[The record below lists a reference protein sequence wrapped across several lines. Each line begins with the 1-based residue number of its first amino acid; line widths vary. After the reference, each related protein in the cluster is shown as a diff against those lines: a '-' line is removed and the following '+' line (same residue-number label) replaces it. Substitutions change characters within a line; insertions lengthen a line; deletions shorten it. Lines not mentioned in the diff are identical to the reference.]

1 MLRYNGRAVFVS
13 VNKFRG
19 SGYESQA
26 GNNYIKAPMN
36 RNAGGFSQTFS
47 AYPNG
52 NLAPSSFLL
61 PQKSGSISSYT
72 DSEGEISGNVSLIP
86 ARNLEASSSSTITV
100 TNAQLDQ
107 IVSAV
112 ANGTATLSTVNAIL
126 AGAAS
131 LQANGTLVLTS
142 SAAAGAKF
150 SVTANANGTITG
162 SITISALAFM
172 EAEAGGPTPLS
183 PEGLANAVW
192 SAPSAENNE
201 PGTMGEKVNDAS
213 AAGNPWSAEITTNNT
228 VGTFG
233 YVVNQIYKIVKLIKN
248 LLS

>member
-36 RNAGGFSQTFS
+36 RNAGGFNQIFS

-52 NLAPSSFLL
+52 NLAPSSFVL

-72 DSEGEISGNVSLIP
+72 DAECDILGAGDLIP
-86 ARNLEASSSSTITV
+86 ARNLEASASATITV

-112 ANGTATLSTVNAIL
+112 ANGTATISTVNAIL

-131 LQANGTLVLTS
+131 LQAGGTLTLATDAS
-142 SAAAGAKF
+142 IGAIF
-150 SVTANANGTITG
+150 SVTASASGVITT
-162 SITISALAFM
+162 STTLTALAFM

-192 SAPSAENNE
+192 SENLTSYS
-201 PGTMGEKVNDAS
+201 GSTAGQALKDAGG
-213 AAGNPWSAEITTNNT
+213 AGNPWSAELASNNT
-228 VGTFG
+228 SGTFG
-233 YVVNQIYKIVKLIKN
+233 WYVQKLLTVAKF
-248 LLS
+248 LGLK

>member
-19 SGYESQA
+19 SGYEAQA

-36 RNAGGFSQTFS
+36 RNAGGFNQTFS

-52 NLAPSSFLL
+52 NLAPSSFVL
-61 PQKSGSISSYT
+61 PQKSGSLSSYT
-72 DSEGEISGNVSLIP
+72 ESDADILGAGSLVP
-86 ARNLEASSSSTITV
+86 ARNLVASASATITV

-112 ANGTATLSTVNAIL
+112 ASGTATISTVNAIL
-126 AGAAS
+126 AGAAA

-150 SVTANANGTITG
+150 SVTASASGAITG
-162 SITISALAFM
+162 NITISALAFM

-183 PEGLANAVW
+183 PEGLADAVW
-192 SAPSAENNE
+192 SAAAVDNNE
-201 PGTMGEKVNDAS
+201 PGTMGEKLNDAGG
-213 AAGNPWSAEITTNNT
+213 AGNPWSAELSSNNT
-228 VGTFG
+228 AGTFG
-233 YVVNQIYKIVKLIKN
+233 ALVQKLLTVGKF
-248 LLS
+248 LGLK